1 MTTNI
6 NLDLN
11 QSPYFDDYDAA
22 KDFHQVLYKP
32 AVAVQARELTQE
44 QTILREQLKRFGDHI
59 FANGSRVSGGELHVD
74 DEYSFVKLQ
83 ANYNGVAITPADLL
97 NKTIVGSQSGTVARV
112 INTAAV
118 NATTGN
124 PDTIWVKYL
133 TGEQVTDSVQS
144 IHVTNAGSGYTSVPT
159 VSIPA
164 PTGAGGV
171 QAVAE
176 AIVGNNG
183 TSAAQT
189 IIGINVTN
197 KGSGY
202 SGTVPITISGGGGAN
217 AVASPANLNTAAI
230 FNSGERLFAEDFSSA
245 VLAATSSA
253 TGFGSAVSN
262 DPGFYY
268 FNGTFIRAGA
278 TTLILDEYTNTP
290 SYRIGFQIAAT
301 TVSSGD
307 DSTLLDNA
315 QGAFNFAAPGA
326 DRLKYTL
333 TLTKKTLTSTDDTD
347 FIEIL
352 KLNNGVKEVDIEYP
366 VYSVLEETF
375 ARRTFD
381 ESGNYTVRHF
391 PVQLKTHQADTP
403 DATKFTA
410 QLDPGKAY
418 IQGHEFRTLI
428 SSNVEVERAREFAQL
443 TDFERL
449 IQYGNYAKVDNLTG
463 FFRVEDHGGKAGGS
477 ATISQ
482 RVDIHNSAPN
492 LSNPGTYDGTLIG
505 SCRVREITPIDRPTV
520 GTPATWRYQLF
531 IYDIQMTGGNAFADA
546 ERFIYTVDETT
557 TPVVVRDQCRIN
569 DALGKVGGVSN
580 GDARLFETDNN
591 TMVFKLPQDTIK
603 TIRDSSNAI
612 KTGYT
617 KKRFFG
623 NETISAGQVT
633 LTSSGA
639 NETFFG
645 TGALNSSTKDEHYH
659 AQDASGVNVNLS
671 TTSPQNATVTVGAN
685 SQSVVIF
692 TGAPSLN
699 ATGFNFW
706 ITMNVDA
713 KQERIKSKVY
723 HKATSVQS
731 PTTTSLAYTSLDI
744 ADVNSIVAIYDSG
757 NTSTNANP
765 PTLTVSNA
773 TGTFIAGE
781 TITGGTSGA
790 KGVVIEHNPLTTI
803 TFVVTSGTFAG
814 TETIT
819 GATNS
824 FTATMVSLAAGDTET
839 KANWTLDNGQR
850 DNFYDHAR
858 IQLTGTAPTGRI
870 LVVHDY
876 FTHSGTGYLSADS
889 YTAATGYDNIP
900 TYTSPVTGEL
910 VELRDCIDFRARRD
924 DGTNV
929 KTFSGVE
936 LPSPN
941 TQWEGDYSYYLPR
954 IDVLYLSREKKFGV
968 HKGVAAD
975 IPVPPFKLDNT
986 MSLWELSIPAYTFK
1000 PTDVQARY
1008 IENKRYTMSDIG
1020 RLEKR
1025 LNNVEYYTALSLLET
1040 SAEQLVIKDA
1050 STGLDRFKNGI
1061 LVDDFAGHSIGNV
1074 RSADYKCAIDFN
1086 NRELRPSFLSNFAG
1100 LSYQSGSSTGVKKTG
1115 DLVTLP
1121 FTTTPLISQ
1130 TLATGFS
1137 SVNPFDVQNWHG
1149 VVTLDPTSDIWI
1161 SKNNRPEVIVN
1172 ATGENDAWQQLV
1184 GLGFGSQWN
1193 DWQDVGTGRN
1203 ERVLER
1209 GRTFRSGNSIIQ
1221 EQTLA
1226 VDQLQS
1232 RTGIRTTIVGSETVN
1247 QSLGERVVDLSIL
1260 PFIRAQ
1266 IINISAEGLK
1276 PNTRVY
1282 PFFDGVAIS
1291 EYVRPQF
1298 KVDGTTAGVNNDPLY
1313 TDASGSITGAVFSLP
1328 CPDEAQAAV
1337 PPLLVFR
1344 TGERALLLTDSPSGS
1359 LENASTFAETQFHA
1373 QGLLQT
1379 SQETI
1384 LSSRIP
1390 RLHVGEM
1397 GSAREAVV
1405 TTRRFDRNVTIATIR
1420 RVDPLAQTFVV
1431 DNTIYPN
1438 GLYLSDVDLY
1448 FRSVDSGS
1456 VPVNVSIRSTEAGF
1470 PTLEV
1475 VPFSDVSKIPSQI
1488 TTSTD
1493 GTTASKFTFPAP
1505 VFLAPGEYSVV
1516 ITSNSNA
1523 YELYLAELG
1532 QNVLGSTRKVSK
1544 QPHSGVLFKSQNAST
1559 WQQNQNQDLTF
1570 VLNSCKYTL
1579 AGTHEVVFHN
1589 DPSSMDNNQGTAAN
1603 GSFNSP
1609 SDQDMD
1615 VMQLTPQELH
1625 IDNTSVVWS
1634 VKTKTKSSGAISDYV
1649 NVAPNQNH
1657 EFDSRQ
1663 VITTTAGDY
1672 RAKATLSSTSDHIS
1686 PIVDTGRIGVITIAN
1701 QVNNDVTN
1709 EDEQPS
1715 GGNATAKYISRR
1727 VTLTDGFD
1735 ATDLSVFLTMN
1746 KPAGTNVRVYSKV
1759 LSVFDPSPFD
1769 DRPWRIMTQATDT
1782 NRISLA
1788 GEEMLEYQ
1796 FDPAAGNENYTASGA
1811 TYTSFKT
1818 FAIKIV
1824 MTSPNTTKVPR
1835 IQDYRAI
1842 AMA

>member
-44 QTILREQLKRFGDHI
+44 QTILREQLKRFGDHV

-97 NKTIVGSQSGTVARV
+97 GKTIIGSQSGTTAKVV
-112 INTAAV
+112 NTAAV
-118 NATTGN
+118 DATTGN
-124 PDTIWVKYL
+124 PDTVWVKYL
-133 TGEQVTDSVQS
+133 SGDRITQNVQG
-144 IHVTNAGSGYTSVPT
+144 IHVSNAGTGYTSVPNVNIT
-159 VSIPA
+159 NPGGSG
-164 PTGAGGV
+164 TGA
-171 QAVAE
+171 AAT
-176 AIVGNNG
+176 AILGNNG

-189 IIGINVTN
+189 IIGINVTA

-202 SGTVPITISGGGGAN
+202 SGTMQVTITGGGGSDAQ
-217 AVASPANLNTAAI
+217 ATATLNTGAV
-230 FNSGERLFAEDFSSA
+230 FNSGDRLVASDFSSA
-245 VLAATSSA
+245 VLAASSSA

-268 FNGTFIRAGA
+268 FNGTFIRAGGS
-278 TTLILDEYTNTP
+278 TLILDEYTNTP

-301 TVSSGD
+301 TVASGD
-307 DSTLLDNA
+307 DNTLLDNA

-326 DRLKYTL
+326 DRLKYAL

-352 KLNNGVKEVDIEYP
+352 KLNNGVKEVNIEYP

-428 SSNVEVERAREFAQL
+428 SSNVTVDRAREFAQL
-443 TDFERL
+443 ADFERL
-449 IQYGNYAKVDNLTG
+449 MQYGNYAKVDTVNG
-463 FFRVEDHGGKAGGS
+463 FFNVNNHEK
-477 ATISQ
+477 
-482 RVDIHNSAPN
+482 VDILSGSVAGTSAAQYAAVKI
-492 LSNPGTYDGTLIG
+492 GT
-505 SCRVREITPIDRPTV
+505 CRVRQITLIDRPTL
-520 GTPATWRYQLF
+520 GTPNTWRYQLF

-546 ERFIYTVDETT
+546 ERFSFTVDETAN
-557 TPVVVRDQCRIN
+557 PVVISNDCAIN
-569 DALGKVGGVSN
+569 NALGKVGGVSG
-580 GDARLFETDNN
+580 GDARLFETDFN

-603 TIRDSSNAI
+603 TIRDSASAI

-617 KKRFFG
+617 KKKFFG
-623 NETISAGQVT
+623 NRTINSGSVT
-633 LTSSGA
+633 LTSSGS

-645 TGALNSSTKDEHYH
+645 TGALSSSVKDLHYH
-659 AQDASGVNVNLS
+659 AQDAGGVNVNLS
-671 TTSPQNATVTVGAN
+671 ATSPAAATVTVAAN
-685 SQSVVIF
+685 GQSVTIF
-692 TGAPSLN
+692 TGDSTLN
-699 ATGFNFW
+699 ATGFDFW
-706 ITMNVDA
+706 VTMDVDA
-713 KQERIKSKVY
+713 KQERIKTKVFC
-723 HKATSVQS
+723 KSSPIQA
-731 PTTTSLAYTSLDI
+731 PTTTSLSYTSLGI
-744 ADVNSIVAIYDSG
+744 ADVANILAVYDSG
-757 NTSTNANP
+757 NTGTNAVP

-773 TGTFIAGE
+773 NGTFLAGE

-790 KGVVIEHNPLTTI
+790 KGTVIDHSVATAVK
-803 TFVVTSGTFAG
+803 FVVTSGTFAG

-819 GATNS
+819 GSTNS
-824 FTATMVSLAAGDTET
+824 FTATMVSLAAGDTES
-839 KANWTLDNGQR
+839 KSNWSLDNGLR

-858 IQLTGTAPTGRI
+858 IQLTGTAPTGRL

-910 VELRDCIDFRARRD
+910 VELRDCIDFRPRRD
-924 DGTNV
+924 DALDPTAPGAVVVNTV
-929 KTFSGVE
+929 SGVE

-941 TQWEGDYSYYLPR
+941 TNWEADYSYYQPR

-975 IPVPPFKLDNT
+975 VPVPPYKLDNT

-1020 RLEKR
+1020 KLERR

-1040 SAEQLVIKDA
+1040 AAEQLVVKDA
-1050 STGLDRFKNGI
+1050 AGLDRFKNGI

-1086 NRELRPSFLSNFAG
+1086 NRELRPPFLSNFTG
-1100 LSYQSGSSTGVKKTG
+1100 LSYQSGSSTGVQQTG
-1115 DLVTLP
+1115 DIITLP
-1121 FTTTPLISQ
+1121 YTTTPLISQ
-1130 TLATGFS
+1130 TLASGFS
-1137 SVNPFDVQNWHG
+1137 SVNPYDVQNWHG
-1149 VVTLDPTSDIWI
+1149 VVSLDPSSDIWI

-1172 ATGENDAWQQLV
+1172 ATGENDAWEMLA

-1203 ERVLER
+1203 ERVTAR

-1266 IINISAEGLK
+1266 IITVSATGLK

-1291 EYVRPQF
+1291 EYVRPEF
-1298 KVDGTTAGVNNDPLY
+1298 KVDGSTAGVNNDPLY
-1313 TDASGSITGAVFSLP
+1313 TDDSGSISGIVFSLP

-1344 TGERALLLTDSPSGS
+1344 TGERAFLLTDDPNGN
-1359 LENASTFAETQFHA
+1359 LETASTFAETQFHA

-1431 DNTIYPN
+1431 DNTVYPN
-1438 GLYLSDVDLY
+1438 GVYLSDVDLY
-1448 FRSVDSGS
+1448 FRSVDGGS

-1475 VPFSDVSKIPSQI
+1475 VPFSDVSKTPSQV
-1488 TTSTD
+1488 SVSSD
-1493 GTTASKFTFPAP
+1493 ASVATKFTFPSS
-1505 VFLAPGEYSVV
+1505 VFLQPGEYSVV
-1516 ITSNSNA
+1516 VTSNSNA

-1532 QNVLGSTRKVSK
+1532 QNILGSTRKVSK

-1570 VLNSCKYTL
+1570 VLNRCKYTIS
-1579 AGTHEVVFHN
+1579 GTHEAIFHN
-1589 DPSSMDNNQGTAAN
+1589 DPTSMDNNQGAAAN
-1603 GSFNSP
+1603 GSLNSP
-1609 SDQDMD
+1609 NDQNMD

-1625 IDNTSVVWS
+1625 IDNTTVAWS
-1634 VKTKTKSSGAISDYV
+1634 VKTTPFGGSLSSSYV
-1649 NVAPNQNH
+1649 GTVPNQNH
-1657 EFDSRQ
+1657 EFDTRQ
-1663 VITTTAGDY
+1663 VITTTAGSY
-1672 RAKATLSSTSDHIS
+1672 VTKATLSSTSDHIS
-1686 PIVDTGRIGVITIAN
+1686 PIVDAGRLGVITIAN
-1701 QVNNDVTN
+1701 QINTDITN
-1709 EDEQPS
+1709 ETEQPS
-1715 GGNATAKYISRR
+1715 GGNALAKYISRR

-1735 ATDLSVFLTMN
+1735 ATDLTVFLTMN
-1746 KPAGTNVRVYSKV
+1746 KPAGTNVYVYYKV
-1759 LSVFDPSPFD
+1759 LSVFDPEQFD
-1769 DRPWRIMTQATDT
+1769 DRPWQVMTQTT
-1782 NRISLA
+1782 NTSNVALTA
-1788 GEEMLEYQ
+1788 GEMAEYQ
-1796 FDPAAGNENYTASGA
+1796 FDPSAGNVNYTSGGA

-1818 FAIKIV
+1818 FAVKIV